1 MKRFKQFVEEQ
12 LSFQVNSQLN
22 PKFWSGDKLKP
33 EIQKH
38 LLKVADVW
46 TEFVG
51 LKKSDVKDILFLGG
65 NAGFNY
71 TNYSDVDLHIVVD
84 FKKSTNCP
92 DIMSDVYKDKKR
104 LWSLTHN
111 AKIYGH
117 DIELYVE
124 DITNRRTKNQ
134 GVYSVKSKKWLMSP
148 GKFSGDLDKDLLNSK
163 VHDMMERIEKTI
175 SSSTDES
182 DLEKLLKKLRDM
194 RTAGLTKGGEFSF
207 ENLVFKELRNK
218 GYIDKLADHILKLQ
232 DKSLTLENYE
242 C

>member
-1 MKRFKQFVEEQ
+1 MKSFTQFVREQ
-12 LSFQVNSQLN
+12 LTFQVNLELN
-22 PKFWSGDKLKP
+22 PKFWVGNKLKP

-38 LLKVADVW
+38 LLKVANVW

-71 TNYSDVDLHIVVD
+71 TKYSDVDLHIVVD
-84 FKKSTNCP
+84 FEKSTDCP

-124 DITNRRTKNQ
+124 DVTNRRTKNQ
-134 GVYSVKSKKWLMSP
+134 GVYSVKSKKWLMEP
-148 GKFSGDLDKDLLNSK
+148 GRFSGDLDKDLLNSK
-163 VHDMMERIEKTI
+163 VHVMMDRIEKTI
-175 SSSTDES
+175 SSSTDET
-182 DLEKLLKKLRDM
+182 DLENLLKKLRDM
-194 RTAGLTKGGEFSF
+194 RTAGLTKGGEYSF